1 MSRKSHPV
9 KRFHI
14 ILTYYI
20 VFIHSSHSKVKHS
33 RKSTQQIKST
43 KIILLFTSFKIIGNS
58 LSSIK
63 YTERISG
70 AYFSRKKNELLLQ
83 TTSQFLTPSTINRIF
98 FSAAFSRCPEVLE
111 YSLVDYIKYV
121 CYARCRVYKLLPRNK
136 MGFYTV
142 HIYKI
147 ICNSRCI

>member
-1 MSRKSHPV
+1 MFSHN
-9 KRFHI
+9 
-14 ILTYYI
+14 TYLLYSFYTQLSLQSQTFPQI
-20 VFIHSSHSKVKHS
+20 DNNKLKLQRSFFCLRHSKLLGIPFHQS
-33 RKSTQQIKST
+33 STLRGFREPIF
-43 KIILLFTSFKIIGNS
+43 L
-58 LSSIK
+58 
-63 YTERISG
+63 E
-70 AYFSRKKNELLLQ
+70 KKNELLLQ

-98 FSAAFSRCPEVLE
+98 FSAAFSRCPELLE